1 MCGIAGA
8 INYKRFDL
16 GKITRVLF
24 HRGPDEQNIYC
35 YKDIALV
42 HTRLSIQ
49 DIERGHQPMH
59 YGPYSIVFNGEIYN
73 HVELRSSLS
82 DTFLTRSDTETL
94 LHLYARYEEK
104 CLDMLDG
111 MFAFAVLDKR
121 RNEIFLARDR
131 AGEKPLYVY
140 RDNDSLLFASEL
152 AAIKSAVPLQI
163 DEENIYHYLRLC
175 SFYKQS
181 TPYRNVRELEAGS
194 YARIDL
200 NSLKVEPQKWWNI
213 VEYYHK
219 PMAISFTDALDQVE
233 AFLRNGIK
241 RRLESSDLEVGT
253 FLSGGIDSSLST
265 AIAADYKEKMRTF
278 TVSFEGGYDEAPLAR
293 LVAERYGTSH
303 TEINISFDTL
313 QDDLETIFLNYG
325 EPFAD
330 SSAVPSYYVSKE
342 AKRHLT
348 VILNGDG
355 GDELFAGYRR
365 YVPFAKLDFFN
376 LSPLLGLCARRL
388 ISLAPVP
395 NEKQSR
401 YNYLYRLVDLASKE
415 CERCY
420 LSATTDIFEGFEN
433 SLTGTTDYLRGLKR
447 DLDNISRSNLS
458 GLQKLMAM
466 DFDTL
471 LAGNLLV
478 KMDIATMAHA
488 LEGRST
494 FLTKELLEFA
504 PRLPD
509 KYKVK
514 GSTTKYILRE
524 LARKYVPEE
533 LVSQPKRGF
542 EVPLK
547 KWIKHDLREIVFDHL
562 DKDCYSHKFV
572 KKAFLSNLLHEK
584 IKISD
589 EKRAKILWTLLSL
602 EIWYRKNREQG
613 LWI

>member
-8 INYKRFDL
+8 INYRRFDL
-16 GKITRVLF
+16 GEITRALF
-24 HRGPDEQNIYC
+24 HRGPDEQDVYC
-35 YKDIALV
+35 YKDAALV
-42 HTRLSIQ
+42 HTRLAIQ
-49 DIERGHQPMH
+49 DISRGHQPMH
-59 YGPYSIVFNGEIYN
+59 YGPYSIVLNGEIYN
-73 HVELRSSLS
+73 HFELRSSLGG
-82 DTFLTRSDTETL
+82 TFLTHSDTETL
-94 LHLYARYEEK
+94 LHLYSRYEEK

-121 RNEIFLARDR
+121 KNELFLARDR
-131 AGEKPLYVY
+131 AGEKPLYIY
-140 RDNDSLLFASEL
+140 EDNDGLLFASEL
-152 AAIKSAVPLQI
+152 RAIKSAVPLQI

-200 NSLKVEPQKWWNI
+200 NSVEVKPQKWWDIFDYYRKPI
-213 VEYYHK
+213 VI
-219 PMAISFTDALDQVE
+219 PFASALDQVE
-233 AFLRNGIK
+233 AFLRDGIK

-265 AIAADYKEKMRTF
+265 AIAADYKKKLRTF

-293 LVAERYGTSH
+293 LVARRYGTDH
-303 TEINISFDTL
+303 TEIDISFDRL
-313 QDDLETIFLNYG
+313 QEDLETILLNYG

-330 SSAVPSYYVSKE
+330 SSAIPSYYVSKE
-342 AKRHLT
+342 AKKHLT

-376 LSPLLGLCARRL
+376 LPPLLNFCAGKVVA
-388 ISLAPVP
+388 LAPVP
-395 NEKQSR
+395 HEKQSL
-401 YNYLYRLVDLASKE
+401 YNYMYRLADLASKKGE
-415 CERCY
+415 ACY
-420 LSATTDIFEGFEN
+420 LRATTDIFEGFEN
-433 SLTGTTDYLRGLKR
+433 NLTGTTDYLRSLKS
-447 DLDNISRSNLS
+447 DLEDINRSDLS
-458 GLQKLMAM
+458 GLQKLMNM

-509 KYKVK
+509 QYKIS
-514 GSTTKYILRE
+514 GGTTKYILRE
-524 LARKYVPEE
+524 LARKYLPEE
-533 LVSQPKRGF
+533 LVHQPKRGF

-562 DKDCYSHKFV
+562 DKGCYSSKFV
-572 KKAFLSNLLHEK
+572 KGTFLSDLLYEK
-584 IKISD
+584 IAIPD

-602 EIWYRKNREQG
+602 EIWYRKNREQK
-613 LWI
+613 